1 MIIDTPP
8 VGAFADAAVV
18 ARQVDGAILVVR
30 ENFTDKRA
38 AQLAMEQLRNS
49 GAHVLGVVMNFE
61 ERANGG
67 GYGYYYGYYY
77 DEKTVDKDSP
87 EAKEAIAASK

>member
-1 MIIDTPP
+1 
-8 VGAFADAAVV
+8 
-18 ARQVDGAILVVR
+18 
-30 ENFTDKRA
+30 
-38 AQLAMEQLRNS
+38 
-49 GAHVLGVVMNFE
+49 MNFE
-61 ERANGG
+61 ERANGS